1 MKASVAIAAG
11 AAIGLEVVSNTTT
24 GNHTL
29 MGLENITG
37 KDFIGIMVEPIAATD
52 DDYATSGK
60 LKAVRVPK
68 TIYAKSYFTVAAG
81 TFTSV
86 DVWKTVEF
94 YSNSL
99 GLAVDTAGK
108 GARIVEYISS
118 LKGICQFVMPM
129 TETA

>member
-37 KDFIGIMVEPIAATD
+37 KDFIGIMAEPIAATD

-68 TIYAKSYFTVAAG
+68 TIYAKSYFAVAAG

-86 DVWKTVEF
+86 DV
-94 YSNSL
+94 
-99 GLAVDTAGK
+99 
-108 GARIVEYISS
+108 
-118 LKGICQFVMPM
+118 
-129 TETA
+129 